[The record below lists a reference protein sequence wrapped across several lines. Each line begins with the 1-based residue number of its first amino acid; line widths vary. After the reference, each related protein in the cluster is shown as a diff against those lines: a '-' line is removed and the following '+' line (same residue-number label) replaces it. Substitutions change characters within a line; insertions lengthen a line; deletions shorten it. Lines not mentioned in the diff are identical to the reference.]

1 MRDYAQ
7 ELKKRVAF
15 IQFALKDA
23 HCQGI
28 VYGNSGGKD
37 SALVGILCKLACENT
52 LGVAMPCQS
61 SRNFGED
68 MVDALAVAE
77 QFHIET
83 VTVDL
88 TEVKQAICRQIE
100 GVETLTGAKVR
111 ATDLR
116 AGAALI
122 LSALAAKG
130 ETEISDI
137 YHIERGYDRID
148 EKLRRLGA
156 DIRREEE

>member
-1 MRDYAQ
+1 MATAA
-7 ELKKRVAF
+7 KTAPWWAF
-15 IQFALKDA
+15 CANF
-23 HCQGI
+23 
-28 VYGNSGGKD
+28 
-37 SALVGILCKLACENT
+37 ACENT

-100 GVETLTGAKVR
+100 GWK
-111 ATDLR
+111 
-116 AGAALI
+116 
-122 LSALAAKG
+122 
-130 ETEISDI
+130 
-137 YHIERGYDRID
+137 H
-148 EKLRRLGA
+148 
-156 DIRREEE
+156 

>member
-88 TEVKQAICRQIE
+88 TEVKQAICRCCKRI
-100 GVETLTGAKVR
+100 L
-111 ATDLR
+111 ATAR
-116 AGAALI
+116 
-122 LSALAAKG
+122 SKG
-130 ETEISDI
+130 WK
-137 YHIERGYDRID
+137 H
-148 EKLRRLGA
+148 
-156 DIRREEE
+156 